1 VADVVSFR
9 SIQVFSAPWCFVM
22 GRQSEGPYLAS
33 ATVTDEDELE
43 GRGVLGHVGDVCVR
57 RARMR
62 VVRRVVSLLGV
73 SGCVATTRFSVA
85 RVVLWLRL
93 MWMWE
98 NLLMRGRKC

>member
-1 VADVVSFR
+1 MIGVVSFR
-9 SIQVFSAPWCFVM
+9 SVQFSAPWRLVTGC
-22 GRQSEGPYLAS
+22 QSGSPYLAS
-33 ATVTDEDELE
+33 AAVTDEDELE